1 VEVGNPP
8 VIVDTNAL
16 SAIADERDRIRELLG
31 TATGIA
37 VPVIAIGEYRS
48 GIARSRDFLRYQ
60 QWLDEF
66 ILASRVLDID
76 ESTTRSYAEISLEL
90 RKVGKPIPTNDIWIA
105 ALCRQHELPLL
116 SRDRH
121 FDTVSGIQRIE
132 W

>member
-1 VEVGNPP
+1 VEVRNPP

-31 TATGIA
+31 RAKGIA

-48 GIARSRDFLRYQ
+48 GIARSRDFLRYR

-66 ILASRVLDID
+66 LLASRVLDID
-76 ESTTRSYAEISLEL
+76 ESTTHRYAEVSLEL

-121 FDTVSGIQRIE
+121 FDAVSGIQRIE

>member
-1 VEVGNPP
+1 VEVRNPP

-31 TATGIA
+31 TAKEIA
-37 VPVIAIGEYRS
+37 LPVIAIGEYRS
-48 GIARSRDFLRYQ
+48 GIARSRDFPRYQ

-76 ESTTRSYAEISLEL
+76 ESTTRRYAEVSLEL

-121 FDTVSGIQRIE
+121 FDTVSGIRRIE

>member
-1 VEVGNPP
+1 VEVRNPP

-16 SAIADERDRIRELLG
+16 SAIADERARIREVLAI
-31 TATGIA
+31 ATGIA

-76 ESTTRSYAEISLEL
+76 EATSRSYADISLEL
-90 RKVGKPIPTNDIWIA
+90 RQVGKPIPTNDIWIA

-121 FDTVSGIQRIE
+121 FDPISGIQRIE

>member
-8 VIVDTNAL
+8 VIVDTNTL
-16 SAIADERDRIRELLG
+16 SAIADERDRIREVLG
-31 TATGIA
+31 TARGIA

-48 GIARSRDFLRYQ
+48 GIAQSRDFLRYQ

-121 FDTVSGIQRIE
+121 FDTVRGIQRIE

>member
-1 VEVGNPP
+1 M
-8 VIVDTNAL
+8 IVDTNAL
-16 SAIADERDRIRELLG
+16 SAIADERDQIRELLG
-31 TATGIA
+31 RATGIA

-48 GIARSRDFLRYQ
+48 GIARSRNFLRYQ

-66 ILASRVLDID
+66 ILASRVLVID
-76 ESTTRSYAEISLEL
+76 EFTTRSYAEISLEL
-90 RKVGKPIPTNDIWIA
+90 RKMGKPIPTNDIWIA

-121 FDTVSGIQRIE
+121 FDTVRGIRRIE

>member
-1 VEVGNPP
+1 M
-8 VIVDTNAL
+8 IVDTNAL

-31 TATGIA
+31 RATGIA

-66 ILASRVLDID
+66 IRASRILDID
-76 ESTTRSYAEISLEL
+76 ESTTRRYAEVSLEL

-105 ALCRQHELPLL
+105 ALCRQHKLPLL

-121 FDTVSGIQRIE
+121 FDAVSGIQRIE

>member
-1 VEVGNPP
+1 M
-8 VIVDTNAL
+8 IVDTNAL

-31 TATGIA
+31 TAKVIA

-48 GIARSRDFLRYQ
+48 GIARSRDFLRYR
-60 QWLDEF
+60 QWLNEF
-66 ILASRVLDID
+66 LLASRVLDID
-76 ESTTRSYAEISLEL
+76 ESTTHRYAEVSLEL

-121 FDTVSGIQRIE
+121 FDAVSGIQRIE

>member
-31 TATGIA
+31 TARGIA

-90 RKVGKPIPTNDIWIA
+90 RKAGKPIPTNDIWIA

-121 FDTVSGIQRIE
+121 FDTVNGIQRIE

>member
-16 SAIADERDRIRELLG
+16 SAIADERDQIRELLG
-31 TATGIA
+31 RATGIA

-48 GIARSRDFLRYQ
+48 GIARSRNFLRYQ

-66 ILASRVLDID
+66 ILASRVLVID
-76 ESTTRSYAEISLEL
+76 EFTTRSYADISLEL
-90 RKVGKPIPTNDIWIA
+90 RHVGKPIPTNDIWIA

-121 FDTVSGIQRIE
+121 FDTVRGIRRVE

>member
-1 VEVGNPP
+1 M
-8 VIVDTNAL
+8 IVDTNAL
-16 SAIADERDRIRELLG
+16 SAIADERDQIRELLRR
-31 TATGIA
+31 ATGIA

-48 GIARSRDFLRYQ
+48 GIARSRNFLRYQ

-66 ILASRVLDID
+66 ILSSRVLDID
-76 ESTTRSYAEISLEL
+76 EFTTRSYADISLEL
-90 RKVGKPIPTNDIWIA
+90 RQLGKPIPTNDIWIA

-121 FDTVSGIQRIE
+121 FDTVSGIRRIE

>member
-1 VEVGNPP
+1 M
-8 VIVDTNAL
+8 IVDTNAL
-16 SAIADERDRIRELLG
+16 SAIADERDQIRELLG
-31 TATGIA
+31 RATSIA

-48 GIARSRDFLRYQ
+48 GIARSRNFLRYQ

-121 FDTVSGIQRIE
+121 FDTVRGIRRIE

>member
-1 VEVGNPP
+1 M
-8 VIVDTNAL
+8 IVDTNAL
-16 SAIADERDRIRELLG
+16 SAIADERDQIRELLRR
-31 TATGIA
+31 ATGIA

-48 GIARSRDFLRYQ
+48 GIARSRNFLRYQ

-66 ILASRVLDID
+66 ILSSRVLDID
-76 ESTTRSYAEISLEL
+76 EFTTRSYADISLEL
-90 RKVGKPIPTNDIWIA
+90 RQLGKPIPTNDIWIA

-121 FDTVSGIQRIE
+121 FDTVRGIRRIE

>member
-1 VEVGNPP
+1 M
-8 VIVDTNAL
+8 IVDTNAL

-31 TATGIA
+31 RAKGIA

-66 ILASRVLDID
+66 IRASRILDID
-76 ESTTRSYAEISLEL
+76 ESTTRRYAEVSLEL

>member
-1 VEVGNPP
+1 M
-8 VIVDTNAL
+8 IVDTNAL
-16 SAIADERDRIRELLG
+16 LAIADERDRIRELLG
-31 TATGIA
+31 TATEIA

-48 GIARSRDFLRYQ
+48 GIARSRDCLRYQ

-76 ESTTRSYAEISLEL
+76 ESTTRGYAAVALEL
-90 RKVGKPIPTNDIWIA
+90 RKMGKPIPTNDIWIA

-121 FDTVSGIQRIE
+121 FDIISGIQRIE

>member
-1 VEVGNPP
+1 M
-8 VIVDTNAL
+8 IVDTNAL

-31 TATGIA
+31 KATGIA

-76 ESTTRSYAEISLEL
+76 ESTTRRYADIALEL

>member
-1 VEVGNPP
+1 M
-8 VIVDTNAL
+8 IVDTNAL
-16 SAIADERDRIRELLG
+16 SAIADERDQIRELLG
-31 TATGIA
+31 RATGIA

-48 GIARSRDFLRYQ
+48 GIARSRNFLRYQ

-121 FDTVSGIQRIE
+121 FDTVRGIRRIE

>member
-1 VEVGNPP
+1 M
-8 VIVDTNAL
+8 IVDTNAL

-31 TATGIA
+31 TAKGIA

-48 GIARSRDFLRYQ
+48 GIARSREFLRYR

-66 ILASRVLDID
+66 LLASRVLDID
-76 ESTTRSYAEISLEL
+76 ESTTHRYAEVSLEL

-105 ALCRQHELPLL
+105 ALCRQHKLPLL

-121 FDTVSGIQRIE
+121 FDAVSGIQRIE

>member
-1 VEVGNPP
+1 M
-8 VIVDTNAL
+8 IVDTNAL

-31 TATGIA
+31 RARSIA

-48 GIARSRDFLRYQ
+48 GIARSRDFARYQ
-60 QWLDEF
+60 HWLDEF
-66 ILASRVLDID
+66 IVASRVLDID
-76 ESTTRSYAEISLEL
+76 ESTTSRYADISLEL
-90 RKVGKPIPTNDIWIA
+90 RKVGRPIPTNDIWIA

-121 FDTVSGIQRIE
+121 FDTVSGIHRIE

>member
-1 VEVGNPP
+1 VEVRNPP

-31 TATGIA
+31 TAKGIA

-48 GIARSRDFLRYQ
+48 GIVRSRDFLRYR

-66 ILASRVLDID
+66 LLASRVLDID
-76 ESTTRSYAEISLEL
+76 ESTTHRYAEVSLEL

-121 FDTVSGIQRIE
+121 FDAVSGIQRIE

>member
-1 VEVGNPP
+1 M
-8 VIVDTNAL
+8 IVDTNAL

-31 TATGIA
+31 KATGIA

-48 GIARSRDFLRYQ
+48 GIARSREFLRYQ
-60 QWLDEF
+60 HWLEEF

-76 ESTTRSYAEISLEL
+76 ESTARKYADISLEL

>member
-1 VEVGNPP
+1 M
-8 VIVDTNAL
+8 IVDTNAL
-16 SAIADERDRIRELLG
+16 SAIADGRDRIRELLG
-31 TATGIA
+31 KATGIA

-60 QWLDEF
+60 HWLEEF

-76 ESTTRSYAEISLEL
+76 ESTARRYADISLEL
-90 RKVGKPIPTNDIWIA
+90 RKAGKPIPTNDIWIA
-105 ALCRQHELPLL
+105 ALCRQHEIPLL

-121 FDTVSGIQRIE
+121 FDVVGGIQRIE

>member
-1 VEVGNPP
+1 M
-8 VIVDTNAL
+8 IVDTNAL

-31 TATGIA
+31 TAKVIA

-48 GIARSRDFLRYQ
+48 GIARSRDFLRYR
-60 QWLDEF
+60 QWLNEF
-66 ILASRVLDID
+66 LLASRVLDID
-76 ESTTRSYAEISLEL
+76 ESTTHRYAEVSLEL
-90 RKVGKPIPTNDIWIA
+90 RKVGEPIPTNDIWIA

-121 FDTVSGIQRIE
+121 FDAVSGIQRIE